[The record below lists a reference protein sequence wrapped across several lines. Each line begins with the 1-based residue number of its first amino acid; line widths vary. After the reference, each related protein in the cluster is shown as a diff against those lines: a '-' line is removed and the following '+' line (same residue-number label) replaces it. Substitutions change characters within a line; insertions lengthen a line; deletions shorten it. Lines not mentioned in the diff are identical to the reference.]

1 MICWGQL
8 TTFENTVRGYNLR
21 KLIPLIFILLVAA
34 ACRGEKQPATTA
46 VPTQPVTQPTTTV
59 AQQPAAVQSKTIAAP
74 ANTPTIPAA
83 TPIPTDV
90 PPMPLPTPMTPLV
103 ENYTVR
109 AGDTL
114 GGISYAYDISLEEL
128 LTLNGLD
135 ENAII
140 HVGQSL
146 RVPLDVN
153 RTAPVVRLMPDSEA
167 VFSPAYV
174 GFDVETYVREQNGF
188 LAGYSERVNGIPLSG
203 AEIIEHLARQFSVG
217 PRVMLALLEYYSG
230 WVTQPQPTAARPLGI
245 GNPYADSLYRQMS
258 WMAAMVN
265 QGYYN
270 YKRSGITTVKFYRG
284 GRALVPAG
292 MNAGTVG
299 ILNALA
305 VNSDWETWQTEI
317 GADGFI
323 KTYKKLFGDPYA
335 REISPIVP
343 VTLTQPLMELPWQAG
358 DTFYYT
364 GGPHEGY
371 GTGSALAAID
381 FGPPDVLGSCYY
393 SDVPLTAV
401 AAGRIFLGSK
411 GETYLDLDADGNLQ
425 TGWVVLYL
433 HMVADD
439 SLTQGQLVEAGDV
452 LGYASCEGGMA
463 DASHLH
469 IARRYNG
476 EWIPADG
483 RVPFVLSGWRVQAG
497 NAPYNGTMVRG
508 DEIKTACECWDESNA
523 LVAGQ

>member
-1 MICWGQL
+1 M
-8 TTFENTVRGYNLR
+8 R
-21 KLIPLIFILLVAA
+21 KLIPLILFLLVAA
-34 ACRGEKQPATTA
+34 ACRSEKPTPAA
-46 VPTQPVTQPTTTV
+46 APTQSAPQPTT
-59 AQQPAAVQSKTIAAP
+59 AAEQPAAAAQPISIAAP
-74 ANTPTIPAA
+74 QATAVTPPVA

-114 GGISYAYDISLEEL
+114 GGISYAYDIPLDEL
-128 LTLNGLD
+128 LALNGLD

-146 RVPLDVN
+146 RVPLEVS
-153 RTAPVVRLMPDSEA
+153 RTAPVVQLMPDSET

-174 GFDVETYVREQNGF
+174 GFDVEEYVRGQNGF
-188 LAGYSERVNGIPLSG
+188 LAGYSERVNGKPLSG
-203 AEIIEHLARQFSVG
+203 AEIVEHLARQFSVG
-217 PRVMLALLEYYSG
+217 PRVLLALLEYYSG
-230 WVTQPQPTAARPLGI
+230 WVTQPQPTAARPLGV

-258 WMAAMVN
+258 WIAAMVN

-270 YKRSGITTVKFYRG
+270 YKRSGVTTVKFHGG
-284 GRALVPAG
+284 GRALIPTG

-299 ILNALA
+299 IMNALA
-305 VNSDWETWQTEI
+305 VNSDWDTWQSEI
-317 GADGFI
+317 GADGFS
-323 KTYKKLFGDPYA
+323 KTYRNLFGDPFA

-343 VTLTQPLMELPWQAG
+343 VTLVQPLMELPWKPG

-439 SLTQGQLVEAGDV
+439 SLTQGQMVAAGDV
-452 LGYASCEGGMA
+452 LGYASCEGGVA

-476 EWIPADG
+476 EWIPAGG

-497 NAPYNGTMVRG
+497 NAPYEGTMVRNG
-508 DEIKTACECWDESNA
+508 ETKTACECWDESNA
-523 LVAGQ
+523 LTR

>member
-1 MICWGQL
+1 M
-8 TTFENTVRGYNLR
+8 R
-21 KLIPLIFILLVAA
+21 KLIPLILLLLLATG
-34 ACRGEKQPATTA
+34 CRGEKSPTADAPVQATSAPPPTA
-46 VPTQPVTQPTTTV
+46 ATG
-59 AQQPAAVQSKTIAAP
+59 QPAAAEPISIAAP
-74 ANTPTIPAA
+74 ADTPTIPAA
-83 TPIPTDV
+83 TPIPTNV

-114 GGISYAYDISLEEL
+114 GGISYAYDIPLEEL
-128 LTLNGLD
+128 LAMNGLD

-146 RVPLDVN
+146 RVPLDVS
-153 RTAPVVRLMPDSEA
+153 RTAPVVKLMPDSEA
-167 VFSPAYV
+167 LFSPAYV
-174 GFDVETYVREQNGF
+174 GFDVEAYVRGQNGF

-203 AEIIEHLARQFSVG
+203 AEIIDRLARQFSVG

-230 WVTQPQPTAARPLGI
+230 WVTQPQPTAARPLGV
-245 GNPYADSLYRQMS
+245 GNPYGDSLYRQMS
-258 WMAAMVN
+258 WAAAMVN

-270 YKRSGITTVKFYRG
+270 YKRSGVTTVKFYRG
-284 GRALVPAG
+284 GRALIPAG

-299 ILNALA
+299 IMNALA
-305 VNSDWETWQTEI
+305 VNSDWDTWQSEI
-317 GADGFI
+317 GAEGFI
-323 KTYKKLFGDPYA
+323 KTYRKLFGDPFA

-343 VTLTQPLMELPWQAG
+343 ATLTQPLMELPWEPG

-371 GTGSALAAID
+371 GTGSAWAAID

-393 SDVPLTAV
+393 SDVPNTAV

-439 SLTQGQLVEAGDV
+439 SLTQGQMVAAGDV
-452 LGYASCEGGMA
+452 LGYASCEGGVA

-476 EWIPADG
+476 EWIPAGG

-497 NAPYNGTMVRG
+497 NAPYEGTMVRNG
-508 DEIKTACECWDESNA
+508 ETKTACECWDESNA
-523 LVAGQ
+523 LIAGQ

>member
-1 MICWGQL
+1 M
-8 TTFENTVRGYNLR
+8 R
-21 KLIPLIFILLVAA
+21 KLISLILLLLLATACRSEKQTPAA
-34 ACRGEKQPATTA
+34 APMQSAT
-46 VPTQPVTQPTTTV
+46 
-59 AQQPAAVQSKTIAAP
+59 QQTPAAAEQSAAAQPIAIAAP

-90 PPMPLPTPMTPLV
+90 PPMPLPTPMTPLMDV
-103 ENYTVR
+103 YTVR

-114 GGISYAYDISLEEL
+114 GGISYAYDIPLEEL
-128 LTLNGLD
+128 LALNGLD

-146 RVPLDVN
+146 RVPLDVS
-153 RTAPVVRLMPDSEA
+153 RTAPLVKLMPDSET

-174 GFDVETYVREQNGF
+174 GFDVEAYVRGQNGF

-203 AEIIEHLARQFSVG
+203 AEIIDHLARQFSVG

-245 GNPYADSLYRQMS
+245 GNPYGDSLYRQMS
-258 WMAAMVN
+258 WAAAMVN
-265 QGYYN
+265 QGYYS
-270 YKRSGITTVKFYRG
+270 YKRSGVTTVKFYGG

-299 ILNALA
+299 IMNALA
-305 VNSDWETWQTEI
+305 VNSDWDTWQTEI
-317 GADGFI
+317 SADGFI
-323 KTYKKLFGDPYA
+323 KTYRKLFGDPFA
-335 REISPIVP
+335 REINPIVP
-343 VTLTQPLMELPWQAG
+343 ATLVQPLMELPWKSG

-393 SDVPLTAV
+393 SEVPLTAV

-439 SLTQGQLVEAGDV
+439 SLTQGQMVAAGDV
-452 LGYASCEGGMA
+452 LGYASCEGGVA

-469 IARRYNG
+469 IARRFNG
-476 EWIPADG
+476 EWIAADG
-483 RVPFVLSGWRVQAG
+483 PVPFVLSGWRVQAG
-497 NAPYNGTMVRG
+497 NVPYEGTMVRG
-508 DEIKTACECWDESNA
+508 DKIKTACECWDESNA
-523 LVAGQ
+523 LIAGQ